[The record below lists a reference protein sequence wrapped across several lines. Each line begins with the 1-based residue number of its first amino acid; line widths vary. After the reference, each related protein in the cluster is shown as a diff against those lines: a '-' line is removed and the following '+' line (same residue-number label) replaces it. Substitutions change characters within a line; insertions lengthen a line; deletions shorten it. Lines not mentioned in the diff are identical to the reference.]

1 MNQAVQ
7 VLDGFSY
14 VSAKKAIKI
23 DIMYSGKMLACY
35 IDGLSKEELTNMYKN
50 KQFEIEDIIE
60 QELEYD
66 KLNSDGEI
74 WITAMYVYAY

>member
-1 MNQAVQ
+1 MNQVVQ

-14 VSAKKAIKI
+14 VSAKEAIKV
-23 DIMYSGKMLACY
+23 DIMYSGQMLACY
-35 IDGLSKEELTNMYKN
+35 INGLSKEELTNMYKN

-60 QELEYD
+60 QELEQD

-74 WITAMYVYAY
+74 WLTAECVYAY

>member
-7 VLDGFSY
+7 VLDGFTY
-14 VSAKKAIKI
+14 VSAKEAIKV
-23 DIMYSGKMLACY
+23 DIMSSGQMLACY
-35 IDGLSKEELTNMYKN
+35 INGLSKEKLIDMYKN

-60 QELEYD
+60 QELEQD

-74 WITAMYVYAY
+74 WLSARHVYAF

>member
-14 VSAKKAIKI
+14 ISAKEAIKV
-23 DIMYSGKMLACY
+23 DIMYSGQMLACY
-35 IDGLSKEELTNMYKN
+35 INGLSKEELTNMYKN

-60 QELEYD
+60 QELEQD
-66 KLNSDGEI
+66 QLNSDGEL
-74 WITAMYVYAY
+74 WLTAEYVYAY